1 MTSTLAI
8 LLVCQLAG
16 ELVARLLR
24 APVPGP
30 VLGMLLLFVV
40 LSARPRTSAAVEN
53 GAQALLRHLS
63 LLFVPAGAG
72 VLRHRPRLR
81 ADRGCRPAGGGA
93 HAGGPPAG
101 GAPGFPAV
109 APPAAPPR
117 GPAPGCG
124 CRRT

>member
-63 LLFVPAGAG
+63 LLFVPAGVG
-72 VLRHRPRLR
+72 LMRYGPRLR
-81 ADRGCRPAGGGA
+81 AEWLALSPAVVARTLLTLSGSA
-93 HAGGPPAG
+93 IVFEA
-101 GAPGFPAV
+101 GAPAP
-109 APPAAPPR
+109 APPIA
-117 GPAPGCG
+117 
-124 CRRT
+124 

>member
-72 VLRHRPRLR
+72 PVST
-81 ADRGCRPAGGGA
+81 
-93 HAGGPPAG
+93 GPPL
-101 GAPGFPAV
+101 
-109 APPAAPPR
+109 PAASPARSHPFSAR
-117 GPAPGCG
+117 TPAPRYG
-124 CRRT
+124 RASFLSSAAHSPPPPTESRTLAS